1 MLTPIS
7 ILITIFL
14 LAMPVHSYCI
24 YNKVQAE
31 GVNYRIRQTPG
42 NAGLN
47 YFARFSR
54 SELKPGESAC
64 CPWTVKDCVK
74 SGGQNDVVTVAY
86 RCMQGGMI
94 GKPSVVDVPG
104 GGWIEIHGDWRHELV
119 KSFNPDGSPFEGNP
133 RVDLQAGEN

>member
-7 ILITIFL
+7 IFDYHLS

-24 YNKVQAE
+24 YTRYKQKVSIIE
-31 GVNYRIRQTPG
+31 
-42 NAGLN
+42 
-47 YFARFSR
+47 FARHQAMLTISR

-94 GKPSVVDVPG
+94 
-104 GGWIEIHGDWRHELV
+104 DWRHELV